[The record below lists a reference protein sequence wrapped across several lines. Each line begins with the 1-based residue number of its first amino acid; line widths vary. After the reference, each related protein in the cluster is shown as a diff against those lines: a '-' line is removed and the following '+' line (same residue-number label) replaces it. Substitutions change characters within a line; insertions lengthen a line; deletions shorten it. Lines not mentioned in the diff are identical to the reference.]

1 MRCAARRSLLVV
13 AAVGA
18 LGASADPAAAATWVS
33 YQELFAQVRSGHLI
47 RAIINPFRG
56 DVEIK
61 FPNLDEWHAFYPA
74 GAEATL
80 SRVLHDRHVRVLY
93 VPRPKAPPPA
103 AASPHRARYLAVAGS
118 VCLLAVL
125 LGGWLVRRRKRL
137 HR

>member
-1 MRCAARRSLLVV
+1 MRRSLLVV

-18 LGASADPAAAATWVS
+18 LGTAADPAAAATWVS
-33 YQELFAQVRSGHLI
+33 YQQLFAQVRSGHLI

-61 FPNLDEWHAFYPA
+61 FPDLDEWHAFYPA

-103 AASPHRARYLAVAGS
+103 AAPHRARYLAVAGS
-118 VCLLAVL
+118 LCLLAVL
-125 LGGWLVRRRKRL
+125 LGGWFVRRRKRL
-137 HR
+137 RR

>member
-1 MRCAARRSLLVV
+1 MHRSLLVV
-13 AAVGA
+13 AAVGV
-18 LGASADPAAAATWVS
+18 LGTAPDPAAAATWVS
-33 YQELFAQVRSGHLI
+33 YRQLFTQVRSGHLT

-61 FPNLDEWHAFYPA
+61 FPNLDEWHAYYPT

-93 VPRPKAPPPA
+93 VPRPKATPPA
-103 AASPHRARYLAVAGS
+103 ATAPHHSRYLAVAGS
-118 VCLLAVL
+118 LCLVAVL

-137 HR
+137 RR